1 MIWGIFFKNL
11 IFFLKSIYYWLSFEN
26 ISLTTPRLPALL
38 KISAEKN
45 TANRLRKDIKQL
57 NIKLSQ
63 LQALLEEKEAQLG
76 RLKW

>member
-1 MIWGIFFKNL
+1 MLWGIFLKN
-11 IFFLKSIYYWLSFEN
+11 FFFFFKSIYYWLRFEN
-26 ISLTTPRLPALL
+26 ISLTTPCLPALL